1 MSSKKGITL
10 GLSLEEAHDM
20 VNSVCKATAENR
32 SSMLQDRTK
41 NRPTE
46 IDYINGAI
54 TGMGRELG
62 VATPVNEVLT
72 LLVRLNSRLGWKNPF

>member
-1 MSSKKGITL
+1 MSLKKDIAL
-10 GLSLEEAHDM
+10 GLSLEEARNM

-32 SSMLQDRTK
+32 SSMLQDRIK
-41 NRPTE
+41 SRPTE